1 MDTETFIQAVED
13 MTPFPRR
20 EPFEALMT
28 LALSIEEEDQATQDD
43 EEKSSERGEH
53 TLSPSCSD
61 CARLDPVES
70 PRRRRAQMN
79 KPNEPTNSKQQPSVG
94 QQIVDAET
102 ALLEAILESLGTLEA
117 DVDLWAREV
126 LVQGS
131 SKFVWFLALA
141 PLW

>member
-1 MDTETFIQAVED
+1 MNN
-13 MTPFPRR
+13 
-20 EPFEALMT
+20 L
-28 LALSIEEEDQATQDD
+28 D
-43 EEKSSERGEH
+43 E
-53 TLSPSCSD
+53 L
-61 CARLDPVES
+61 
-70 PRRRRAQMN
+70 
-79 KPNEPTNSKQQPSVG
+79 TNSQQQPSTE